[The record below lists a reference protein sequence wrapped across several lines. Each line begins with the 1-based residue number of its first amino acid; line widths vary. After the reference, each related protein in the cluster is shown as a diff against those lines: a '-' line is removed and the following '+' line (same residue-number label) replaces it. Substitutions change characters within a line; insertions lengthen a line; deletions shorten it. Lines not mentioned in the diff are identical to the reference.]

1 LQRLAFTGKEGMIP
15 AVFIKGIIIGLLVSA
30 PLGPIG
36 IMCIQRT
43 LNRGYMS
50 GLVSGLG
57 AAAADTLF
65 AVIAGFGLSI
75 IINFIEEQHIYF
87 QILGGLFVL
96 YIGFRIFN
104 TNPVKQLRLQRMNRT
119 RLSQDFV
126 SIFLLTIS
134 NPLAIFLF
142 VAIMAALKVANR
154 MLTIFELSI
163 LVAGV
168 AGGAI
173 LWWFVLASIA
183 NRFRKKIRL
192 KSIWWLN
199 KITGSVVF
207 LFGLIVILS
216 VWIIR

>member
-1 LQRLAFTGKEGMIP
+1 MYNQPFDAISELIP
-15 AVFIKGIIIGLLVSA
+15 AIFIKGIIIGLLVSA

-43 LNRGYMS
+43 LNRGYMA
-50 GLVSGLG
+50 GFVSGLG
-57 AAAADTLF
+57 AATADIIF
-65 AVIAGFGLSI
+65 AIIAGFGLTI

-96 YIGFRIFN
+96 YIGYRIFN
-104 TNPVKQLRLQRMNRT
+104 TNPVKQLKLQRLNKT

-142 VAIMAALKVANR
+142 VAIMAALKVAND
-154 MLTIFELSI
+154 LLSFFELSI
-163 LVAGV
+163 MVAGI

-173 LWWFVLASIA
+173 FWWSVLASIA
-183 NRFRKKIRL
+183 NRFRKRIRL

-207 LFGLIVILS
+207 LFGLVVILS
-216 VWIIR
+216 VWIIK

>member
-1 LQRLAFTGKEGMIP
+1 MIP
-15 AVFIKGIIIGLLVSA
+15 AIFIKGIIIGLLVSV

-43 LNRGYMS
+43 LNKGYMS
-50 GLVSGLG
+50 GFISGLG
-57 AAAADTLF
+57 AAAADILF

-75 IINFIEEQHIYF
+75 IINFIEERHIYF

-96 YIGFRIFN
+96 YIGYRIFS
-104 TNPVKQLRLQRMNRT
+104 TNPVKQLRLQRLNRT

-126 SIFLLTIS
+126 SVFLLTLS
-134 NPLAIFLF
+134 NPMAILLF
-142 VAIMAALKVANR
+142 IAIMAAIKVAND
-154 MLTIFELSI
+154 LLSIFELSI
-163 LVAGV
+163 MVAGI

-207 LFGLIVILS
+207 LFGLAVIIS
-216 VWIIR
+216 IWVVR

>member
-1 LQRLAFTGKEGMIP
+1 MIP
-15 AVFIKGIIIGLLVSA
+15 AIFIKGIIIGLLVSA

-43 LNRGYMS
+43 LNRGYMA
-50 GLVSGLG
+50 GFISGLG
-57 AAAADTLF
+57 AAAADIIF
-65 AVIAGFGLSI
+65 ALIAGFGLTI
-75 IINFIEEQHIYF
+75 VINFIEKQHIYF

-96 YIGFRIFN
+96 YLGLRIFN
-104 TNPVKQLRLQRMNRT
+104 TNPVKQLRLQRLNKT
-119 RLSQDFV
+119 RLSQDFASV
-126 SIFLLTIS
+126 FLLTIS
-134 NPLAIFLF
+134 NPMAIFLF
-142 VAIMAALKVANR
+142 IGIMAALKVAND
-154 MLTIFELSI
+154 LLSYFELSI
-163 LVAGV
+163 LIAGI

-207 LFGLIVILS
+207 IFGLVVIIS
-216 VWIIR
+216 IWVIK

>member
-1 LQRLAFTGKEGMIP
+1 MIP
-15 AVFIKGIIIGLLVSA
+15 AIFIKGIIIGLLVSA

-50 GLVSGLG
+50 GFVSGLG
-57 AAAADTLF
+57 AAAADIIF
-65 AVIAGFGLSI
+65 AVIAGFGLTI
-75 IINFIEEQHIYF
+75 IINFIEEKHLYF
-87 QILGGLFVL
+87 QILGGIFVL
-96 YIGFRIFN
+96 YIGYKIFN
-104 TNPVKQLRLQRMNRT
+104 TNPVKQLKLQRLNKT
-119 RLSQDFV
+119 RLSQDFA

-134 NPLAIFLF
+134 NPMAIFLF
-142 VAIMAALKVANR
+142 VAIMAALKVAGD
-154 MLTIFELSI
+154 LLSFFELSI
-163 LVAGV
+163 LVSGI

-207 LFGLIVILS
+207 LFGLVVILS
-216 VWIIR
+216 VWIVK

>member
-1 LQRLAFTGKEGMIP
+1 MIP
-15 AVFIKGIIIGLLVSA
+15 AIFIKGIIIGLLVSA

-50 GLVSGLG
+50 GFVSGLG
-57 AAAADTLF
+57 AAAADIIF
-65 AVIAGFGLSI
+65 AVIAGFGLTI
-75 IINFIEEQHIYF
+75 VITFIEEKHLYF
-87 QILGGLFVL
+87 QIFGGLFVL
-96 YIGFRIFN
+96 YIGYRIFN
-104 TNPVKQLRLQRMNRT
+104 TNPVKHLKLQRLNKT
-119 RLSQDFV
+119 RLSQDFA

-134 NPLAIFLF
+134 NPMAIFLF
-142 VAIMAALKVANR
+142 VAIMAALKVAQD
-154 MLTIFELSI
+154 LLSFFELSI
-163 LVAGV
+163 LVSGI

-207 LFGLIVILS
+207 LFGIAVILS
-216 VWIIR
+216 VWIIK

>member
-1 LQRLAFTGKEGMIP
+1 MIP
-15 AVFIKGIIIGLLVSA
+15 AIFIKGIIIGFLVSA

-43 LNRGYMS
+43 LNRGYMA
-50 GLVSGLG
+50 GFVSGLG
-57 AAAADTLF
+57 AAAADIIF
-65 AVIAGFGLSI
+65 ALIAGFGLTI
-75 IINFIEEQHIYF
+75 IISFIEKQQIYF

-104 TNPVKQLRLQRMNRT
+104 TNPVKQLRLQRLNKT
-119 RLSQDFV
+119 RLSQDFASV
-126 SIFLLTIS
+126 FLLTIS
-134 NPLAIFLF
+134 NPMAILLF
-142 VAIMAALKVANR
+142 IAIMAALKVAND
-154 MLTIFELSI
+154 LLSFFELSI
-163 LVAGV
+163 LTAGI

-183 NRFRKKIRL
+183 NRFRKRIRL

-207 LFGLIVILS
+207 LFGLVVIIS
-216 VWIIR
+216 VWVI

>member
-1 LQRLAFTGKEGMIP
+1 MIP
-15 AVFIKGIIIGLLVSA
+15 EVFVKGIIIGLLVSA

-50 GLVSGLG
+50 GFISGLG
-57 AAAADTLF
+57 AAAADILF

-75 IINFIEEQHIYF
+75 IINFIEEKHIYF

-104 TNPVKQLRLQRMNRT
+104 TNPVKQLRLQKMNRT

-142 VAIMAALKVANR
+142 IAIMAALKVANH
-154 MLTIFELSI
+154 MLSIFELSI

-207 LFGLIVILS
+207 LFGLMVILS
-216 VWIIR
+216 IWIIR

>member
-1 LQRLAFTGKEGMIP
+1 MIP
-15 AVFIKGIIIGLLVSA
+15 ATFIKGIITGLLISA

-50 GLVSGLG
+50 GFVSGLG
-57 AAAADTLF
+57 AAAADVLF

-75 IINFIEEQHIYF
+75 IINFIEEKHLYF
-87 QILGGLFVL
+87 QIVGGLFVL

-104 TNPVKQLRLQRMNRT
+104 TNPVRQLKLQRLNRT
-119 RLSQDFV
+119 RLSQDFASV
-126 SIFLLTIS
+126 FLLTIS
-134 NPLAIFLF
+134 NPIAIFLF
-142 VAIMAALKVANR
+142 IAIMAALKVGSD
-154 MLTIFELSI
+154 LLSFIELSFLI
-163 LVAGV
+163 AGI

-173 LWWFVLASIA
+173 LWWFTLASIA
-183 NRFRKKIRL
+183 NRFRQKIRL

-207 LFGLIVILS
+207 IFGLFVILS

>member
-1 LQRLAFTGKEGMIP
+1 MIP
-15 AVFIKGIIIGLLVSA
+15 AIFIKGIIIGLLVSA

-50 GLVSGLG
+50 GFVSGLG
-57 AAAADTLF
+57 AAAADIIF
-65 AVIAGFGLSI
+65 AVIAGFGLTI
-75 IINFIEEQHIYF
+75 IINFIEEKHLYF
-87 QILGGLFVL
+87 QILGGIFVL
-96 YIGFRIFN
+96 YIGYKIFN
-104 TNPVKQLRLQRMNRT
+104 TNPVKQLKLQRLNKT
-119 RLSQDFV
+119 RLSQDFA

-134 NPLAIFLF
+134 NPMAIFLF
-142 VAIMAALKVANR
+142 VAIMAALKVVGD
-154 MLTIFELSI
+154 LLSFFELSI
-163 LVAGV
+163 LVSGI

-207 LFGLIVILS
+207 LFGLVVILS
-216 VWIIR
+216 VWIVK